1 MAIEIQN
8 LENKLKELIALM
20 GFEDFSINFN
30 GENKRFLIFIEYNH
44 PYFEATLP
52 SFVGHLDHLVKLM
65 ARDIEE
71 PIFIDVNNYRLKRE
85 QLIIE
90 LARAA
95 VRKAIATKQDVS
107 LPLMNAYERR
117 LIHLELA
124 GRPDAV
130 TESSG
135 EGRDR
140 YVVIKPIIDSQNQL
154 LQGV

>member
-1 MAIEIQN
+1 
-8 LENKLKELIALM
+8 
-20 GFEDFSINFN
+20 
-30 GENKRFLIFIEYNH
+30 
-44 PYFEATLP
+44 
-52 SFVGHLDHLVKLM
+52 M

-140 YVVIKPIIDSQNQL
+140 YVVIKPIIDSQN
-154 LQGV
+154 